1 MPLNIPRFLILIF
14 FCTNM
19 LQNTSYGQ
27 SPDTIQ
33 SKPNSRNNKRAILAG
48 SANLLAFAGT
58 LGTLN
63 QIWYS
68 DHPRSSFHFHDDLK
82 DWKQMDKLGHVT
94 STYHFS
100 KLSYRSFQWAG
111 LSNSQSTL
119 WGSLSGMMLI
129 STIEILDGFSAEWG
143 FSWSDMGANV
153 IGSGSFL
160 AQQIFWED
168 QKITWKYAYSQ
179 TGIEKYRP
187 DLLGNNFGENLV
199 KDYNGHTF
207 WLSAN
212 LNSLVNLPDGFPR
225 WLNLAIGHGASGMLG
240 SLENPKYFNGNP
252 LPEFQR
258 TRHWYIAPDVD
269 LSRIET
275 GSHFVN
281 QVLTTLNFLKFPAP
295 ALEYN
300 TQGKWI
306 WHWVFF

>member
-1 MPLNIPRFLILIF
+1 MPLKRSIIPFITII
-14 FCTNM
+14 CIIS
-19 LQNTSYGQ
+19 LQNGSYGYAQ
-27 SPDTIQ
+27 DSLKSNAGLI
-33 SKPNSRNNKRAILAG
+33 NKRRLMVAG
-48 SANLLAFAGT
+48 SGNLLAFTGT
-58 LGTLN
+58 LAILN
-63 QIWYS
+63 HMWYS
-68 DHPRSSFHFHDDLK
+68 DHPRTSFHFHNDLK

-100 KLSYRSFQWAG
+100 KLSNRSFQWAG
-111 LSNSQSTL
+111 LSNTQSAL

-143 FSWSDMGANV
+143 FSWSDMGANM

-168 QKITWKYAYSQ
+168 QKFTWKYAYSQ

-187 DLLGNNFGENLV
+187 DLLGNNLGENLV

-212 LNSLVNLPDGFPR
+212 ISSLFKLSDGFPR

-240 SLENPKYFNGNP
+240 SIENPEYFNGVP

-258 TRHWYIAPDVD
+258 TRHWYIAPDID
-269 LSRIET
+269 LARIET
-275 GSHFVN
+275 GSPFIN
-281 QVLTTLNFLKFPAP
+281 QVLTTLNFLKFPTP

-300 TQGKWI
+300 IQGKWV